1 MINIL
6 FVDDDM
12 NILMGYKRTL
22 YSMKDE
28 WKLYTAGSAQHGLQL
43 LQSEHIDIVV
53 TDMRMPVMDGAQ
65 LLSVVKNKYPNV
77 VRLILSGFT
86 DREAAMKVSGLAH
99 QVLAKPTNA
108 DALKTW
114 GWWLFGTIWGVAIVG
129 IVFHKFISR
138 QKPII
143 RSMAFVIMGCGI
155 IAGIKPLLANVAPG
169 GLILLFAG
177 GLAYIGGS
185 VIYAAK
191 KIPYNHA
198 IWHLFVLAGT
208 VCHFFA
214 ILFYVVP
221 LAEKL

>member
-1 MINIL
+1 MTAELPKYTKSEEIASSVIHGVGIIFSIAALAVLSAFATLLGSVWHIVSCSIYGATMIIL
-6 FVDDDM
+6 
-12 NILMGYKRTL
+12 YTSSTL
-22 YSMKDE
+22 YHSIPLPYVKSVLRTFDHSSIF
-28 WKLYTAGSAQHGLQL
+28 LLIAGTYTPFTLVNLHG
-43 LQSEHIDIVV
+43 
-53 TDMRMPVMDGAQ
+53 P
-65 LLSVVKNKYPNV
+65 
-77 VRLILSGFT
+77 
-86 DREAAMKVSGLAH
+86 
-99 QVLAKPTNA
+99 
-108 DALKTW
+108 W